1 MVSGGGWHATSGACA
16 LVEAALRAVSVVRG
30 AGGDRAMSRAGPG
43 DTGGGPPTG
52 AGGLDDLAG
61 AAPPRRD
68 ARRWPGLPGD
78 GCAVARR
85 TGRPPAEASETG
97 DQRGAA
103 DICAGPAGRRGRY
116 LRRGWRPRADRSLEG
131 ASARASE
138 EPAVGQGVE
147 PGADRP
153 AVAARLSRR
162 CSVSH
167 QPPGHLPRIVREGP
181 RRAAP

>member
-16 LVEAALRAVSVVRG
+16 LVEAALGAVSVVRG

-43 DTGGGPPTG
+43 GTGGGPPTG

-61 AAPPRRD
+61 VAPQCRD

-85 TGRPPAEASETG
+85 TGRPPPEASETG

-103 DICAGPAGRRGRY
+103 DICAGPAARRGRY
-116 LRRGWRPRADRSLEG
+116 LRRGCPLRAGRSLERPP
-131 ASARASE
+131 ARASE

-147 PGADRP
+147 AAADRP
-153 AVAARLSRR
+153 AVAARLSR
-162 CSVSH
+162 
-167 QPPGHLPRIVREGP
+167 Q
-181 RRAAP
+181 